1 MPSGGRFTVEALN
14 QLLDH
19 EYVRANPEAAPGQY
33 VVIGVSDNGHGMTRD
48 VLNRAFE
55 PFFTTKEVGHGTGL
69 GLSQVYGFVKQS
81 GGQIKVY
88 SEPRNGTTVKM
99 YFPRAG
105 DVAES
110 TEDPGGVPVSMT
122 AAETVLVVED
132 DKDLRA
138 YLIEVLRDLDY
149 RAIAAQDAVAA
160 LGILEQREIR
170 VDLLLTDVVLP
181 GMNGRELA
189 QRAGQLR
196 PGLKVLFMSGYSRS
210 AVVHQGRVDRGVHLV
225 QKPISLNDLA
235 ARIRDVLDQ
244 PMP

>member
-1 MPSGGRFTVEALN
+1 
-14 QLLDH
+14 
-19 EYVRANPEAAPGQY
+19 
-33 VVIGVSDNGHGMTRD
+33 
-48 VLNRAFE
+48 
-55 PFFTTKEVGHGTGL
+55 
-69 GLSQVYGFVKQS
+69 
-81 GGQIKVY
+81 
-88 SEPRNGTTVKM
+88 M

-196 PGLKVLFMSGYSRS
+196 PGLKVLFMSGYSRN